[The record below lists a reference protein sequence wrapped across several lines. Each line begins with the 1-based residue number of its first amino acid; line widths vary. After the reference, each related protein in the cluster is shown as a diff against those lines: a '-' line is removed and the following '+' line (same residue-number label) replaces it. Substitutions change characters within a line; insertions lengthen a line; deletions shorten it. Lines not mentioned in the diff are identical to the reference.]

1 MGHFNE
7 NLLPGSYYPQKNGKV
22 TISWEPTA
30 GVHTSSLRDVARVAC
45 KLFADNTLLENGTS
59 IDCITEY
66 CTAKHFADMIA
77 NATKT
82 DVVCMR
88 GPWVFVKFG
97 QHFGLSAK
105 SVITMARFIK
115 RNNMKES
122 GSLTQ
127 MQEFLKEEM
136 KDEPLET
143 FEKFAIRNFV
153 TVAA

>member
-1 MGHFNE
+1 VN
-7 NLLPGSYYPQKNGKV
+7 
-22 TISWEPTA
+22 
-30 GVHTSSLRDVARVAC
+30 
-45 KLFADNTLLENGTS
+45 NTLLENGTS
-59 IDCITEY
+59 IDCVTEY

-77 NATKT
+77 NATKR
-82 DVVCMR
+82 DVVCVK

-97 QHFGLSAK
+97 QYFGWSAK
-105 SVITMARFIK
+105 SVITMARFIE
-115 RNNMKES
+115 RTNMKES